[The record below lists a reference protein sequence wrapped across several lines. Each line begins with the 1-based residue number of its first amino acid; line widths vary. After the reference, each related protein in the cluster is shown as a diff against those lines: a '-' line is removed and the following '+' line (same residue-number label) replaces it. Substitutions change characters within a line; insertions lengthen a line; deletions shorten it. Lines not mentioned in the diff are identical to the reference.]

1 MKTSIT
7 LFCLLLI
14 CGNIGKTQTETWNV
28 IPQKAM
34 DTIRRVFPDAGEITW
49 KRSADHLRARFQNGS
64 GESESITLFFDQ
76 GGHLMDVLHDIQ
88 LDQLPEDVIY
98 SATSTHQ
105 GYDIKEAYQVEHD
118 RPEALYELHL
128 QKRGEQM
135 IKVRINARGY
145 LVTHVPAKR

>member
-1 MKTSIT
+1 
-7 LFCLLLI
+7 
-14 CGNIGKTQTETWNV
+14 
-28 IPQKAM
+28 
-34 DTIRRVFPDAGEITW
+34 
-49 KRSADHLRARFQNGS
+49 
-64 GESESITLFFDQ
+64 
-76 GGHLMDVLHDIQ
+76 MDVLHDIQ